1 MLKLMTIAALL
12 SISFSVEAKLT
23 VYRNQN
29 AIQAVLNDTKTMS
42 KIAANQSGAEMT
54 SISVQS
60 NGDTFN
66 KKFNVRITSSTLTP
80 IGLRSCF
87 TDVSLESVVKT
98 IKSPGGAVISSSQL
112 VIKNVAT
119 AICQK

>member
-1 MLKLMTIAALL
+1 MTIAALV
-12 SISFSVEAKLT
+12 SISFSAQAKLT
-23 VYRNQN
+23 VYKNQN
-29 AIQAVLNDTKTMS
+29 AIQAVLNDAKAMS
-42 KIAANQSGAEMT
+42 KITTGQSGGEMT

-66 KKFNVRITSSTLTP
+66 KKFNVRITSSTATP

-87 TDVSLESVVKT
+87 TDVLVESEVKT
-98 IKSPGGAVISSSQL
+98 IKSGSGAVIAASQL
-112 VIKNVAT
+112 VIKEVSS